1 MVGRL
6 LASRPEGVNSVDYK
20 CLLRARRLSL
30 RAVTESVER
39 CEHLIKLGDL
49 GRVPVSRADA
59 VSILFLHKT
68 EKNRGKAEVQI
79 SQERNG

>member
-1 MVGRL
+1 M
-6 LASRPEGVNSVDYK
+6 ASRPEGVNSVDYK

-49 GRVPVSRADA
+49 GRVPVPHADA
-59 VSILFLHKT
+59 VFINFLDKT
-68 EKNRGKAEVQI
+68 EESREKVAV
-79 SQERNG
+79 